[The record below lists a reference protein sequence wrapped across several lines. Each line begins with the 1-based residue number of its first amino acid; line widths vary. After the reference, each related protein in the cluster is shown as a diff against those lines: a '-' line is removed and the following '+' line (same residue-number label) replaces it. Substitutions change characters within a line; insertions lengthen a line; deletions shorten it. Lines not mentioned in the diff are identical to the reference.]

1 MSALGRREETFC
13 CPGCV
18 TSDSANMSFICDLQ
32 RLTFKITVSDQNYQR
47 NHVEVDELRG
57 RQRKHVKKKR
67 ATEKVRLRADC
78 VRNKHNDSEE
88 SLSGFT
94 GSFEEFVQK
103 EISSIR
109 DLENQAHLLAS
120 SLCHSMNMELIRLR
134 SFQNFPS
141 SKTVSTLR
149 LARQGFYYCRD
160 EDVTICFACGC
171 RKRDWRF
178 DDIIEVVHRNMSPD
192 CPLLS
197 SQPTS
202 NIQIGNDQRNGH
214 FINELE
220 RQLNAS
226 SNDIPSSSNRHPSSL
241 TSGSVSSGNA
251 IKTEPNIDNI
261 DNKGSGKAPSSH
273 KTSNDLL
280 TKTRMQQDKINAFI
294 RNLDPLGIN
303 FDRPKYPSYS
313 VLAVRVSSF
322 ADWPS
327 SLTQTPRDL
336 AVAGFLYAGYGD
348 YTRCF
353 FCGGGLRNWEP
364 GDDPWTEHARWFPKC
379 AFVRQNKG
387 DEFVA
392 LVQIQHQELE
402 AMGAANENQ
411 AGDQATATG
420 HENVTSERSSEP
432 DVSSLPAFQSVLEM
446 GYPSHVIQQ
455 AFNFL
460 KHKKECIDVKAEEV
474 MEVILS
480 GDDIPPS
487 SAAKTSDNVKDI
499 TVKSN
504 EDSKHANEQQ
514 TKSSLMADTKEFE
527 EADTRSL
534 IEENRQL
541 KDLRMC
547 KICMEKDA
555 SIAMLPCG
563 HLCCCTDCAPAMR
576 KCPICRQFVKGTV
589 RTWLA

>member
-1 MSALGRREETFC
+1 MAS
-13 CPGCV
+13 
-18 TSDSANMSFICDLQ
+18 SDTLRMNHW
-32 RLTFKITVSDQNYQR
+32 TQNQG
-47 NHVEVDELRG
+47 LR
-57 RQRKHVKKKR
+57 
-67 ATEKVRLRADC
+67 
-78 VRNKHNDSEE
+78 
-88 SLSGFT
+88 SLD
-94 GSFEEFVQK
+94 EFVQN
-103 EISSIR
+103 EILCQRKYNIPSTNR
-109 DLENQAHLLAS
+109 PV
-120 SLCHSMNMELIRLR
+120 CHSMNMELIRLK

-141 SKTVSTLR
+141 SKSVSTLR
-149 LARQGFYYCRD
+149 LARQGFYYSM
-160 EDVTICFACGC
+160 EYDVTICFACGC
-171 RKRDWRF
+171 RKRDWRS
-178 DDIIEVVHRNMSPD
+178 DDVIEVVHRNMSPD

-202 NIQIGNDQRNGH
+202 NIQIGNEQRNWH
-214 FINELE
+214 CINEPE
-220 RQLNAS
+220 QRINAS
-226 SNDIPSSSNRHPSSL
+226 GNDLSSNNNKLPSSLTSDSVSNGNKITKEPNADRKDKKADVQAFASRKKSNDACSNDFPSSSNRHSSSL
-241 TSGSVSSGNA
+241 TSGSISSGNA

-261 DNKGSGKAPSSH
+261 DKKTSSKAPSSN
-273 KTSNDLL
+273 KTANDLL
-280 TKTRMQQDKINAFI
+280 TKTRIQQDKINALI

-303 FDRPKYPSYS
+303 FDHPKYPSYS

-327 SLTQTPRDL
+327 SLSQTPRDL

-402 AMGAANENQ
+402 AMGAPNEHQ
-411 AGDQATATG
+411 ARDHATG
-420 HENVTSERSSEP
+420 PENVTSERSSEP
-432 DVSSLPAFQSVLEM
+432 DVSTLPAFQSVLEM

-455 AFNFL
+455 TFDFL
-460 KHKKECIDVKAEEV
+460 KNKKECINIKAEEV

-487 SAAKTSDNVKDI
+487 SVAKTSDYVKEA
-499 TVKSN
+499 TARSY
-504 EDSKHANEQQ
+504 EDSINANEQQ
-514 TKSSLMADTKEFE
+514 TKSSLMAVTKESD

-563 HLCCCTDCAPAMR
+563 HLCCCADCAPAMR

>member
-1 MSALGRREETFC
+1 MNYEGEKERASRKNSTRGITLLLNEENNQNKERHRN
-13 CPGCV
+13 P
-18 TSDSANMSFICDLQ
+18 TSDTNFSNSEA
-32 RLTFKITVSDQNYQR
+32 
-47 NHVEVDELRG
+47 G
-57 RQRKHVKKKR
+57 
-67 ATEKVRLRADC
+67 KVRLETDC
-78 VRNKHNDSEE
+78 LRSKQNGVRENSLKE
-88 SLSGFT
+88 SLDTISRYT
-94 GSFEEFVQK
+94 RSFEEFVQK
-103 EISSIR
+103 EISSNR
-109 DLENQAHLLAS
+109 DLENQAHSLAS
-120 SLCHSMNMELIRLR
+120 SLRHSMNMELIRLM
-134 SFQNFPS
+134 SFHNFPS

-149 LARQGFYYCRD
+149 LARQGFYYSM
-160 EDVTICFACGC
+160 EYDVTICFACGF
-171 RKRDWRF
+171 RKRDWRS
-178 DDIIEVVHRNMSPD
+178 DDVIEVIHRNMSPD

-197 SQPTS
+197 AQPTS
-202 NIQIGNDQRNGH
+202 NIQIVNDQRDGH
-214 FINELE
+214 CMNELKQQFNAIGNNFPSRSN
-220 RQLNAS
+220 RQ
-226 SNDIPSSSNRHPSSL
+226 PSSS
-241 TSGSVSSGNA
+241 TSEIASSGHE
-251 IKTEPNIDNI
+251 IKREQNTDNI
-261 DNKGSGKAPSSH
+261 DKKGKATSSH

-280 TKTRMQQDKINAFI
+280 TKTRIQQDKINAFI

-327 SLTQTPRDL
+327 SLSQTPRDL

-402 AMGAANENQ
+402 AMGAPNEHQ
-411 AGDQATATG
+411 ARDHATG
-420 HENVTSERSSEP
+420 PENVNSERSSEP
-432 DVSSLPAFQSVLEM
+432 DVSTLPAFQSVLEM

-455 AFNFL
+455 AFDFL
-460 KHKKECIDVKAEEV
+460 KNKKECIDIKAEEV

-487 SAAKTSDNVKDI
+487 SVAKTSDYVKEV
-499 TVKSN
+499 TARSY
-504 EDSKHANEQQ
+504 EDSINANEQQ
-514 TKSSLMADTKEFE
+514 TKSSLMEVTKESD

>member
-1 MSALGRREETFC
+1 MNCEGEKEKASRKNSTRGITLLLNEEKNRIKERHRN
-13 CPGCV
+13 PI
-18 TSDSANMSFICDLQ
+18 SDTNFSN
-32 RLTFKITVSDQNYQR
+32 SDA
-47 NHVEVDELRG
+47 G
-57 RQRKHVKKKR
+57 
-67 ATEKVRLRADC
+67 KVRLETECLRSKQNG
-78 VRNKHNDSEE
+78 VRGNSLKE
-88 SLSGFT
+88 SLDTISRYT

-103 EISSIR
+103 EISSNR
-109 DLENQAHLLAS
+109 DLENQAHSLAS
-120 SLCHSMNMELIRLR
+120 PLCHSMNMELIRLR
-134 SFQNFPS
+134 SFHNFPS
-141 SKTVSTLR
+141 SKTISTLR
-149 LARQGFYYCRD
+149 LARKGFYYSM
-160 EDVTICFACGC
+160 EYDVTICFACGF
-171 RKRDWRF
+171 RKRDWRS
-178 DDIIEVVHRNMSPD
+178 DDVIEVIHRNMSPD

-197 SQPTS
+197 AQPTS
-202 NIQIGNDQRNGH
+202 NIQIGNDQRDGH
-214 FINELE
+214 CINELE
-220 RQLNAS
+220 QQYNAS
-226 SNDIPSSSNRHPSSL
+226 GNEFPRRSNRQPSSS
-241 TSGSVSSGNA
+241 TSEIASSGHE
-251 IKTEPNIDNI
+251 IKREQNTDNI

-280 TKTRMQQDKINAFI
+280 TKTRIQQDKINAFI

-327 SLTQTPRDL
+327 SLSQTPRDL

-402 AMGAANENQ
+402 AMGPPNENQ
-411 AGDQATATG
+411 AGDHATVT
-420 HENVTSERSSEP
+420 EPEYVTSERSSEP
-432 DVSSLPAFQSVLEM
+432 HVSSLPAFQSVLEM

-460 KHKKECIDVKAEEV
+460 KHKKECIDIKAEEV

-480 GDDIPPS
+480 GDDIRPS
-487 SAAKTSDNVKDI
+487 SAAETSDNVKDI